1 MYGNHDTLQRIL
13 VLADVYFRLT
23 GKSAGAMSG
32 EEMEEFYAYT
42 AQCSAPEELHNLIK
56 IKINPGKD
64 STEGAGNFHAG
75 GWSMLPPAQRIL

>member
-64 STEGAGNFHAG
+64 RKSTRLNSSHIQKSRMPSSA
-75 GWSMLPPAQRIL
+75 